1 MKKILLYCLGLS
13 LCLFL
18 TACSIIVTS
27 EKGDKTPEQETAP
40 PSAAAYAEKIQQ
52 LTADSVAELANND
65 IVAAELTQELKEQFF
80 DLAEQERW
88 DFLPKFGYGGVELP
102 ENMSDYIY
110 LITAQ
115 SLVWQDHYNIDH
127 ELTPEKF
134 STDYVD
140 NYMQTRFGFT
150 PAHPEPGEEFDSNPD
165 YKGIE
170 FDGEY
175 YSSNAEWG
183 YPPLYGLAQ
192 LLLEENEGHIE
203 YEAILLYYSSADGD
217 IGIPENAKEIICS
230 MSEDKPGLT
239 PTSSLHLRFYFDENN
254 IPVYLA
260 VEL

>member
-1 MKKILLYCLGLS
+1 MKKILLCCFGLS

-18 TACSIIVTS
+18 GACSTISTS
-27 EKGDKTPEQETAP
+27 EKGDKPAQPNTQNS
-40 PSAAAYAEKIQQ
+40 SAAAYGEKIQQ
-52 LTADSVAELANND
+52 LTAGSAAELANND
-65 IVAAELTQELKEQFF
+65 IVAAELSQELKEQFF
-80 DLAEQERW
+80 DLAQQERW
-88 DFLPKFGYGGVELP
+88 DFLPEFGYGGVELP

-110 LITAQ
+110 LVMAQ
-115 SLVWQDHYNIDH
+115 SLVWQDYYNVD
-127 ELTPEKF
+127 TPEKL
-134 STDYVD
+134 STEYVD
-140 NYMQTRFGFT
+140 AFLTARFGQSF
-150 PAHPEPGEEFDSNPD
+150 PHPEPGEDFDSNRN

-175 YSSNAEWG
+175 YSSNTEWR

-203 YEAILLYYSSADGD
+203 YEAILLYYSSADGG

-260 VEL
+260 VEF